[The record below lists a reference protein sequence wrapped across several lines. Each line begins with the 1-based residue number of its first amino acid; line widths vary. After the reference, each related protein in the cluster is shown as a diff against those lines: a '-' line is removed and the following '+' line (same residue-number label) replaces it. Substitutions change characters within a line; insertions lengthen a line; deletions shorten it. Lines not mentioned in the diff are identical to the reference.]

1 MKQLNS
7 PDNIL
12 SAARRVVRTAESRDP
27 ERIAESLGIHVM
39 EAPFRRQKG
48 AYKVIK
54 GQRYIFLKE
63 DLTEPMRSIVLLHE
77 IGHDQLHRYRAEIFQ
92 EFTLFDMAGSVM
104 EFEANLFAAHIMLPD
119 DDVLRYIEEGFDAAK
134 IAAVLGSDIN
144 LVALKVSDLSRRGH
158 AFRVPEHKRNF
169 LK

>member
-1 MKQLNS
+1 MKQLNA

-54 GQRYIFLKE
+54 GVTYYSGASKTITVKTK
-63 DLTEPMRSIVLLHE
+63 D
-77 IGHDQLHRYRAEIFQ
+77 
-92 EFTLFDMAGSVM
+92 
-104 EFEANLFAAHIMLPD
+104 
-119 DDVLRYIEEGFDAAK
+119 
-134 IAAVLGSDIN
+134 
-144 LVALKVSDLSRRGH
+144 
-158 AFRVPEHKRNF
+158 
-169 LK
+169 